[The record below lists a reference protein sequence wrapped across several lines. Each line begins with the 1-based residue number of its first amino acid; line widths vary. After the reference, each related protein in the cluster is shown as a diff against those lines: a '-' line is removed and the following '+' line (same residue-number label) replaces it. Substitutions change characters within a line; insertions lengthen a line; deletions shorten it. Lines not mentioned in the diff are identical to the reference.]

1 LGTKQRKAGRQAAD
15 KLKSAGN
22 TPDLSSRAR
31 EDYEKYSA
39 GSSDAI
45 NATCSKTRDGGG
57 LSATNVSL
65 RWSMILSTTE

>member
-1 LGTKQRKAGRQAAD
+1 MQLGIARAGQKATET
-15 KLKSAGN
+15 LKSAEN

-39 GSSDAI
+39 GSSAAI

-57 LSATNVSL
+57 LSATKVSL
-65 RWSMILSTTE
+65 RWSMMRSTTA